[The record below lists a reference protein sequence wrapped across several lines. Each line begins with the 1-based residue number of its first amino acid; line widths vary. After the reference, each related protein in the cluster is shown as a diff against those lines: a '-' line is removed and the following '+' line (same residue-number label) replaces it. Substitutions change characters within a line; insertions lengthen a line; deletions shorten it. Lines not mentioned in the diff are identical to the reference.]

1 LSLPNVLGIE
11 VTDLPGRIPYLIT
24 PSQYETQWQTRL
36 SSLARP
42 RIGLAWSVLARDV
55 HAFVT
60 VQKSVPPAALA
71 SLVATPDVSFVSVQP
86 AAAGDPSI
94 FGNRAA
100 RIVDLH
106 EEIRDFGDTAAII
119 TSLDLLITADTAV
132 AHVAGALGVPV
143 WMLDRHNTCWRW
155 RLASET
161 TSWYPTMMI
170 FRQRRM
176 GDWSDVVERVRVQLA
191 KWCTEQWRTRD

>member
-1 LSLPNVLGIE
+1 MTCQEPSGAWACKRN
-11 VTDLPGRIPYLIT
+11 RIPLR
-24 PSQYETQWQTRL
+24 QR
-36 SSLARP
+36 
-42 RIGLAWSVLARDV
+42 V
-55 HAFVT
+55 
-60 VQKSVPPAALA
+60 

-119 TSLDLLITADTAV
+119 ASLDLLITADTAV

-155 RLASET
+155 RLASKT
-161 TSWYPTMMI
+161 TPWYPTMTI

-176 GDWSDVVERVRVQLA
+176 GDWSDVVERVRVQFA